1 MRRTAISGGLL
12 AAVICWVALL
22 SLMSPASNTAQTA
35 TVPAADGS
43 RCVIKFVDKSRF
55 TNSSTPGE
63 VALRMDI
70 LDGAGKPIV
79 NLKDADFE
87 VIEEDLPGRVT
98 SFRGPQS
105 QVINLILVIDV
116 SSSMRTDNRIEG
128 AKQSAIAVLD
138 ALKVDHDR
146 LAIIPFSSTMQV
158 LRPLEV
164 LTSANRSLCRELI
177 EALNPSGGT
186 SIGPPTLEA
195 LNLYQKQ
202 PIDGAKM
209 VMVMTD
215 GEDPKFARHIEAIA
229 QLGEEAGTQVHT
241 IGFGGEV
248 GPAAKA
254 ALQEVARRCSGQY
267 QHAPSNEEL
276 TRIFNARVQETINE
290 CTLVYDS
297 PYPQPDGLPRKV
309 ELRLKTPNGVIS
321 AAFSYQVGP
330 LLGGRSTPAPWAVT
344 KGKTAPTEGA
354 MSFVF
359 PSMLFVVLFAALVAG
374 LVVPEFALGRS
385 GGSSTA
391 NASLVSSAPS
401 GTGPSRAAV
410 PLPPPPM
417 RSAPPQPVSGGS
429 TSATNV
435 ASNPS
440 PLPPTSN
447 PISTASPPRPVSSQQ
462 PAVPKPLQKLPP
474 PPPRPK

>member
-22 SLMSPASNTAQTA
+22 SLMSPASNTVQTVI
-35 TVPAADGS
+35 VPAADGS

-55 TNSSTPGE
+55 TNSSTPG
-63 VALRMDI
+63 VIALRMDI

-98 SFRGPQS
+98 SFRGPQG

-116 SSSMRTDNRIEG
+116 SGSMSTDNRIEG
-128 AKQSAIAVLD
+128 AKQSAIAVLE
-138 ALKVDHDR
+138 ALKVDRDR

-177 EALNPSGGT
+177 EALEPSGGT
-186 SIGPPTLEA
+186 RIGPPTLES

-215 GEDPKFARHIEAIA
+215 GEDPEFARHIEAIA
-229 QLGEEAGTQVHT
+229 QLGEEAGAQVHT

-248 GPAAKA
+248 GPAARA

-309 ELRLKTPNGVIS
+309 ELRLKAPNGVVN

-330 LLGGRSTPAPWAVT
+330 LLGGRSTPAPWAMT
-344 KGKTAPTEGA
+344 KGKTAPTEGV

-359 PSMLFVVLFAALVAG
+359 PLMLFAVLFSVLVAG
-374 LVVPEFALGRS
+374 LVIPEFALSRS
-385 GGSSTA
+385 GGASNS
-391 NASLVSSAPS
+391 NAPVASSAHF
-401 GTGPSRAAV
+401 GMQPSRSTI
-410 PLPPPPM
+410 PLPPPPTKT
-417 RSAPPQPVSGGS
+417 APSNSVSGVS
-429 TSATNV
+429 TPAIKT

-440 PLPPTSN
+440 SQPVAHN
-447 PISTASPPRPVSSQQ
+447 PIDMTSPPRSVSSQQ
-462 PAVPKPLQKLPP
+462 PAIPKPLQTLPP
-474 PPPRPK
+474 PPSRPT